1 VITVGSLIA
10 FGLGIVVGAVGAF
23 GGGRR
28 YERAHRASV
37 IAAGYLGEARTY
49 GRQAVGGVA
58 LFVLVVAVG
67 ALAVWVG
74 R

>member
-1 VITVGSLIA
+1 MRTLTA
-10 FGLGIVVGAVGAF
+10 FGLGILIGAVGAF

-28 YERAHRASV
+28 YERAHRASL
-37 IAAGYLGEARTY
+37 IAIEYAGAARMFA
-49 GRQAVGGVA
+49 GKAVGGVA
-58 LFVLVVAVG
+58 LFAVVVAIG